1 MSKSQERNII
11 SLGDSLAITIPKKFV
26 EKFQLSK
33 GDIVHISQKSD
44 STVEL
49 RFSNGDKKDD

>member
-26 EKFQLSK
+26 EKYRLAK
-33 GDIVHISQKSD
+33 GDIVRISKKDDSD
-44 STVEL
+44 SIEII
-49 RFSNGDKKDD
+49 FSNGEK